1 MLSNM
6 NSSVKIP
13 EKSEEERKKEYM
25 GGIKKTVIPGI
36 FGIIGGFISFYLAG
50 SVVGGVQPRAG
61 FGLIILVSAVFIQK
75 YIFPLVSIR
84 AEELGAKDWLYI
96 GFMTLAFW
104 FVSWTF
110 LLNLTRNI

>member
-1 MLSNM
+1 M
-6 NSSVKIP
+6 NPSMRIP
-13 EKSEEERKKEYM
+13 EKSGEERKKEYVD
-25 GGIKKTVIPGI
+25 GIKKTIIPGI

-50 SVVGGVQPRAG
+50 NGIGGVQPRAG
-61 FGLIILVSAVFIQK
+61 FGLIILVFVIFIQK
-75 YIFPLVSIR
+75 YVFPLVSVR

-110 LLNLTRNI
+110 LLTCKYLK